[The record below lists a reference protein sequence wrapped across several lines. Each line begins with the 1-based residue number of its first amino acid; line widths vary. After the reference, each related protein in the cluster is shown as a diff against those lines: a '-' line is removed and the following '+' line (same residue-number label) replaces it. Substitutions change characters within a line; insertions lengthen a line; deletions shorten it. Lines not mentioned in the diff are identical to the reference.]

1 MGRPA
6 TGTDGRKERSE
17 EGGRG
22 RLLLRGLLSCLT
34 LLLATPHPAAA
45 QIDYRNLDDDRP
57 TVTEDA
63 YPVERY
69 AFEFLAPYRFERTAG
84 GGQIHLSVP
93 EVEYGLARNGQI
105 GLKLPFASIREPVG
119 ITGQPATSRSGLA
132 GLSVFGLYNFNTEGP
147 LLPAFALR
155 ADVAFGVGAL
165 GGSGTR
171 VAIKAIATRSWGRTR
186 LHLNVAHGLG
196 SEGSLG
202 PIDPLSRWSYGGAI
216 DQTLFRR
223 SLLLIGEIY
232 ARQAVARAPTEVNA
246 GVGVRYQWRPTTV
259 FDIGIAR
266 RLRTDIGPDVAV
278 TVGLSHAFALPGLMP
293 RGR

>member
-1 MGRPA
+1 M
-6 TGTDGRKERSE
+6 KEGSGQ
-17 EGGRG
+17 GGRG
-22 RLLLRGLLSCLT
+22 RLLLRAVLACLT
-34 LLLATPHPAAA
+34 LLVAIPRPAAA

-63 YPVERY
+63 YPIERY

-84 GGQIHLSVP
+84 GGQIHLTVP
-93 EVEYGLARNGQI
+93 EVEYGLARNSQI
-105 GLKLPFASIREPVG
+105 GLKLPFATIREPVG

-132 GLSVFGLYNFNTEGP
+132 GVTVFGLYNFNTEGP

-165 GGSGTR
+165 GASGTR
-171 VAIKAIATRSWGRTR
+171 VAIKAIATRSWGSTR
-186 LHLNVAHGLG
+186 LHLNVARGFGSAGNLG
-196 SEGSLG
+196 SV
-202 PIDPLSRWSYGGAI
+202 DPLSRWSYGGAI
-216 DQTLFRR
+216 DRTLFRR
-223 SLLLIGEIY
+223 SLLLLGEIY
-232 ARQAVARAPTEVNA
+232 ARQAVAGAPTEANV

-259 FDIGIAR
+259 FDLGITR
-266 RLRTDIGPDVAV
+266 RLRTNIGPDVAV